1 MSPEPSAK
9 IKTLSDLDPGTT
21 ALIGELDMDESD
33 SVRLMELGFIP
44 GTAVSCQRRV
54 PLGDLAVYQLEG
66 AQIAVRR
73 ETARRIRIRSVHAT
87 GAADA

>member
-1 MSPEPSAK
+1 MSPEPAAR
-9 IKTLSDLDPGTT
+9 IKTLSDLNPGTT

-44 GTAVSCQRRV
+44 GTPVSCQRRV
-54 PLGDLAVYQLEG
+54 PLGDLAVYQLDG

-73 ETARRIRIRSVHAT
+73 ETASRIRIRSVQASGT
-87 GAADA
+87 ADA